1 MAAQPVNLD
10 KLLRIPTFGSYD
22 KILATHLTNKATGQG
37 FDMENLGMMD
47 AKTLNSVFSRYNKKA
62 RTNTPKNSAI
72 KI

>member
-37 FDMENLGMMD
+37 FDME
-47 AKTLNSVFSRYNKKA
+47 TL
-62 RTNTPKNSAI
+62 
-72 KI
+72 